1 MALGQITNYLA
12 KLPAATLAQYAAA
25 TDQCILD
32 VLQTGQ
38 GHSITGRSMT
48 LANMSELTQFR
59 AEIQA
64 AQDTQGNNRVRRTLA
79 YGGGF
84 TT

>member
-1 MALGQITNYLA
+1 MAHGQINNYLA
-12 KLPAATLAQYAAA
+12 KLPYATLQSYLAA

-48 LANMSELTQFR
+48 LANMDSLTQFR

-64 AQDTQGNNRVRRTLA
+64 AIDTQQNNRVRRTMA

>member
-1 MALGQITNYLA
+1 MAHGQISNYLA
-12 KLPAATLAQYAAA
+12 KLPNATLQNYLAA

-38 GHSITGRSMT
+38 GHSVTGRSMT
-48 LANMSELTQFR
+48 LANMDSLTQFR

-64 AQDTQGNNRVRRTLA
+64 AIDTQGNNRVRRTLA
-79 YGGGF
+79 
-84 TT
+84 